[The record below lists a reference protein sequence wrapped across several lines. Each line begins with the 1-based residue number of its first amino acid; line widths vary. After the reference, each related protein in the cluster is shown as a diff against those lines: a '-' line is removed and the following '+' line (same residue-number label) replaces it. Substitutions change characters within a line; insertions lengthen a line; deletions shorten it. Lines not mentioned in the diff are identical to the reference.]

1 MQSEIFF
8 VGLSNNMFSI
18 STFLVLFLSHFFVSS
33 IEADVFTEVTT
44 PTVYTNNATSVDT
57 VPFNVTSSID
67 SNHFTDDCDN
77 RDGVCD
83 SSRPIDATGNN
94 GVNGTSS
101 KAVTSTSNDSSPSSI
116 IERTTS
122 AVTNKLKTTNA
133 PDVINA
139 TGTIFTNITTKTTT
153 TTTELETKYTA
164 HVEYCECDIMKDECD
179 INCCCDEDCSSQD
192 KQMFSY
198 CSSALLADSLALSID
213 YRHCYTSHFLYDN
226 NTKLLKVVKQ
236 NSHNLFCIAID
247 NLEPGLVY
255 KTLPLVKSEEILIK
269 C

>member
-164 HVEYCECDIMKDECD
+164 HVEYCECDIMVSK
-179 INCCCDEDCSSQD
+179 NV
-192 KQMFSY
+192 
-198 CSSALLADSLALSID
+198 ID
-213 YRHCYTSHFLYDN
+213 
-226 NTKLLKVVKQ
+226 
-236 NSHNLFCIAID
+236 
-247 NLEPGLVY
+247 
-255 KTLPLVKSEEILIK
+255 
-269 C
+269 